1 MPLFLI
7 FALVWALL
15 AGGALACRTGS
26 GGRWSWALIGTGI
39 PLLGLVTLQAGPV
52 FGLGG
57 LIIAVLM
64 ISRTSAPRCTRHR
77 VEQGKA

>member
-15 AGGALACRTGS
+15 AGGALVLPERF
-26 GGRWSWALIGTGI
+26 RWSMSWALIGTGI
-39 PLLGLVTLQAGPV
+39 PLLGYMTLQAGPV

-57 LIIAVLM
+57 LIDRGAASGAGDPRGPVA
-64 ISRTSAPRCTRHR
+64 AP
-77 VEQGKA
+77 QGKI

>member
-15 AGGALACRTGS
+15 AGGALVLPDRF
-26 GGRWSWALIGTGI
+26 RWSMSWALIGTGI
-39 PLLGLVTLQAGPV
+39 PLLGYMTLQAGPV

-57 LIIAVLM
+57 LIIAVLLVA
-64 ISRTSAPRCTRHR
+64 RASARSTTALAGE
-77 VEQGKA
+77 V